1 MDIFEELRAVA
12 VQQSEEAD
20 FPLWLLQQVLE
31 LADNPELYS
40 DAHGTV
46 ELLLSQL
53 KDFDAFAGAGCFDT
67 SVSADT
73 IGRTLRLI
81 MGR

>member
-12 VQQSEEAD
+12 VRQSEEAD
-20 FPLWLLQQVLE
+20 FPLWLLPQVLE

-40 DAHGTV
+40 EEHATV

-67 SVSADT
+67 SVSTDT
-73 IGRTLRLI
+73 IRRTLRLI